1 MILIYSYCFVVGYVE
16 EEIAKL
22 KLPRVEGSSA
32 HHPFAFADF
41 VRKRGLML
49 LTMGL
54 CKSHCNGPNFNPSK
68 VEIQKAKNIESA
80 IFASTSN
87 ILGGGVSS
95 QCGNA
100 YRDRVRVVSML
111 LGNGD
116 KSGRKLY
123 RKVMSG
129 LIIVDDLVRK
139 TPLELLCWVD

>member
-1 MILIYSYCFVVGYVE
+1 M
-16 EEIAKL
+16 L
-22 KLPRVEGSSA
+22 KDHQLTSLS
-32 HHPFAFADF
+32 PFGFADF
-41 VRKRGLML
+41 VRKRGLSL

-54 CKSHCNGPNFNPSK
+54 CKSHCNGPNCSPSK
-68 VEIQKAKNIESA
+68 GEIQKAKDIESA

-87 ILGGGVSS
+87 ILDSS
-95 QCGNA
+95 MSQGGNA

-111 LGNGD
+111 LGNE

-123 RKVMSG
+123 SKVMSG